1 MSSGLLLV
9 IGIGVFALALGT
21 IGCYIASA
29 SENAENKRRDDLDRQ
44 RMRREPWYGDS
55 HQRTPTS

>member
-1 MSSGLLLV
+1 MGSGLLLL

-21 IGCYIASA
+21 VGCYIASV
-29 SENAENKRRDDLDRQ
+29 SENAENKRRDDLERR
-44 RMRREPWYGDS
+44 RMAREPWYADS